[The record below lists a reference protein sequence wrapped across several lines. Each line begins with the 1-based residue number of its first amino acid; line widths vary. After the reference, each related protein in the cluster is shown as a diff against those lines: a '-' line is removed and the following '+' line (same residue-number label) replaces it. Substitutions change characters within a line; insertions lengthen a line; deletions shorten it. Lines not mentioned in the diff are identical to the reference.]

1 MSKSKAIKS
10 AAKATKKATKP
21 AKAPAATKRAK
32 KPAKSAA
39 REDGIFI
46 APDAD
51 DATEATEAP
60 KSAKPA
66 AKPKKATK
74 ASAAKPAAAKP
85 TKNKKAAKATPDAKP
100 TKEKKPAAARPDFK
114 PVKLPATFDGGD
126 GSSFTIT
133 PEAVTFSR
141 GLREII
147 FDPRRAHF
155 FPHDVTKAP
164 DGSPLPQPIKAGSV
178 SLIRGQSGIVISADD
193 ADAVAA
199 ILTAK
204 AAALEAARKSKGG
217 AA

>member
-1 MSKSKAIKS
+1 MNA
-10 AAKATKKATKP
+10 KKAMKNEI
-21 AKAPAATKRAK
+21 AAM
-32 KPAKSAA
+32 S
-39 REDGIFI
+39 
-46 APDAD
+46 DAQ
-51 DATEATEAP
+51 
-60 KSAKPA
+60 
-66 AKPKKATK
+66 
-74 ASAAKPAAAKP
+74 
-85 TKNKKAAKATPDAKP
+85 
-100 TKEKKPAAARPDFK
+100 
-114 PVKLPATFDGGD
+114 LPATFDGGD

-133 PEAVTFSR
+133 AEAVTFSR

-147 FDPRRAHF
+147 FEPRRAHF

>member
-21 AKAPAATKRAK
+21 AKAPAAAKRAK

-100 TKEKKPAAARPDFK
+100 TKEKKPAAARPDFT
-114 PVKLPATFDGGD
+114 PVKLPATFDDED
-126 GSSFTIT
+126 GFSITVAADSITFTRGMFKVI
-133 PEAVTFSR
+133 FS
-141 GLREII
+141 
-147 FDPRRAHF
+147 PRRAHF
-155 FPHDVTKAP
+155 FPRDVSLAGGK
-164 DGSPLPQPIKAGSV
+164 PLPQTIKAGSV
-178 SLIRGQSGIVISADD
+178 SLVSGQTGIVISADN
-193 ADAVAA
+193 AEAVAA

>member
-21 AKAPAATKRAK
+21 AKAPAAAKRAK

-66 AKPKKATK
+66 A
-74 ASAAKPAAAKP
+74 AKP

-100 TKEKKPAAARPDFK
+100 TKEKKPAAARPDFT

-155 FPHDVTKAP
+155 FPNDVTKAP

-204 AAALEAARKSKGG
+204 AAALEAARKAKGG